1 MSFLEIANQP
11 FVYVA
16 CGCAIL
22 VVVIILLNFLRLS
35 IRRAKEIGYTN
46 GDLVKVVKTT
56 LIVSIGPALSIL
68 IPMLALIK
76 VLGRPFSWLR
86 LSVIGSASME
96 MVLANWAL
104 SSNGY
109 SALGTDLPGVA
120 FGAVALVV
128 EFGVIDGMLIN
139 IFLNKRVSQSFD
151 KLRSTNVRFANVLTA
166 TLFGSFIGALAV
178 PSMMESVVSFASAV
192 TGFVF
197 FLVLMLLI
205 RKFNLKK
212 LNEYSFAIALVGGM
226 LMAILWNT
234 LMGGI
239 KI

>member
-1 MSFLEIANQP
+1 MSFLEVANHP

-16 CGCAIL
+16 CGIAIL
-22 VVVIILLNFLRLS
+22 IVIIILLNFLRLS
-35 IRRAKEIGYTN
+35 IKRAKEIGYSN
-46 GDLVKVVKTT
+46 SDLLKVVKTT

-96 MVLANWAL
+96 MILANWAL

-109 SALGTDLPGVA
+109 GALGTDLPGVA

-128 EFGVIDGMLIN
+128 GCSVIDGMLIN
-139 IFLNKRVSQSFD
+139 IFLNKRVSQSLD
-151 KLRSTNVRFANVLTA
+151 KMRNTNMEFTNMLTE

-178 PSMMESVVSFASAV
+178 PSMMESAVSFASAI

-197 FLVLMLLI
+197 FLIIIFLI
-205 RKFNLKK
+205 RKLNLKK
-212 LNEYSFAIALVGGM
+212 MNEYSFAIALIGGM
-226 LMAILWNT
+226 LMAILWNS
-234 LMGGI
+234 LLGGM
-239 KI
+239 

>member
-1 MSFLEIANQP
+1 MSFLEVANQP

-16 CGCAIL
+16 CGSAIL
-22 VVVIILLNFLRLS
+22 VVVVILLNFLRLS
-35 IRRAKEIGYTN
+35 IRRAKEIGYSSR
-46 GDLVKVVKTT
+46 DLVKVVKTT

-96 MVLANWAL
+96 MILANWAL

-109 SALGTDLPGVA
+109 SALGTELPGVA

-128 EFGVIDGMLIN
+128 GFSVIDGMLIN
-139 IFLNKRVSQSFD
+139 IFLNKKVSQSLD
-151 KLRSTNVRFANVLTA
+151 KMRSTNMKFTNMLTG

-192 TGFVF
+192 TGFIF
-197 FLVLMLLI
+197 FLVVMLLI
-205 RKFNLKK
+205 RKFNMKK

-226 LMAILWNT
+226 LMTILWNSW
-234 LMGGI
+234 MGGI
-239 KI
+239 